1 MCPRSARQRDT
12 FNARC
17 PADLAGTYTI
27 MAKVLVTGASGFIG
41 AKLSERLV
49 ARGDEVTCLVRP
61 KSNRVALD
69 PLGVHYAWGDVRDA
83 DAMRAAVA
91 EAEVVFHLA
100 GLASAFRAQD
110 LMRVNCDG
118 FRNVVSAC
126 ADRDRPPVLVS
137 VSSLAAAGPSPPG
150 RERTESD
157 PAEPVSNYGRAKR
170 AAELVAEQ
178 FADRVPITI
187 VRPPIVFGEGDTQMR
202 NVFRSIFRYGVH
214 VALGVAGSHYSL
226 IHVDDLCDSLIACAA
241 AGKRLAPAGTAQ
253 VTNPPQGYYFVAADE
268 QPTFGELGILIGKSL
283 GRQSV
288 RVLKSKSTAGI
299 WTAAAMAEGISR
311 LRGQPYIFN
320 FDKAREAS
328 AGNWVCSPQTIRRDL
343 HVAPRVSVL
352 DRLRQTSNW
361 YLQKKWL

>member
-1 MCPRSARQRDT
+1 M
-12 FNARC
+12 
-17 PADLAGTYTI
+17 AGTYTI

-61 KSNRVALD
+61 KSNRGALD
-69 PLGVHYAWGDVRDA
+69 PLGVRYAWGDVRDA
-83 DAMRAAVA
+83 DAMHAAVA
-91 EAEVVFHLA
+91 EADVVYHLA
-100 GLASAFRAQD
+100 GLASAFSAQD
-110 LMRVNCDG
+110 LMRVNCGG
-118 FRNVVSAC
+118 FRNVASAC
-126 ADRDRPPVLVS
+126 AQRDTPPILVS

-170 AAELVAEQ
+170 AAELVAEE

-226 IHVDDLCDSLIACAA
+226 IHVDDLCESLIACADN
-241 AGKRLAPAGTAQ
+241 GKRLAPAGTAQ
-253 VTNPPQGYYFVAADE
+253 ATNPPQGYYFVAADE
-268 QPTFGELGILIGKSL
+268 RPTFAELGMMIGKSL

-299 WTAAAMAEGISR
+299 WTAAAVAEGISR

-328 AGNWVCSPQTIRRDL
+328 AGNWVCSPLNIRRDL